1 MWATSVLQLV
11 LGGCRAI
18 CFAAVRELWVAVI
31 QSLMA
36 APVLLPSEELSPCG
50 QLGTAYRFLVDVER
64 LASAQVGQWV
74 AVFPRLGGA
83 VCPGA
88 LLPC

>member
-50 QLGTAYRFLVDVER
+50 QLGTAHRFLVDVER
-64 LASAQVGQWV
+64 LASSWVEPWV
-74 AVFPRLGGA
+74 AVFPLPGGA